1 MICCIQR
8 FKFICYNFLYI
19 EISSSEIIPM
29 KLKEKK
35 LSAQT
40 FNSIKTKKSL
50 SNCHDRFSKKYCMLK
65 SASNTV

>member
-40 FNSIKTKKSL
+40 FNKDQEKL
-50 SNCHDRFSKKYCMLK
+50 E
-65 SASNTV
+65 